1 MTLSELLTRVPELE
15 SYIRYMPD
23 ELRDRCTVRT
33 YPPGTI
39 IHQKDAELDYF
50 GIVCEGYHRVINEF
64 ENGNIFMIERND
76 PIDFVG

>member
-33 YPPGTI
+33 YPPGPSSTRRMPGWI
-39 IHQKDAELDYF
+39 TSASSARLSPGHQ
-50 GIVCEGYHRVINEF
+50 
-64 ENGNIFMIERND
+64 
-76 PIDFVG
+76 

>member
-15 SYIRYMPD
+15 NYIRYMPD

-39 IHQKDAELDYF
+39 IHQKDAGRTPSWTTSALSARAITGSSMNLKMEMFL
-50 GIVCEGYHRVINEF
+50 
-64 ENGNIFMIERND
+64 
-76 PIDFVG
+76 

>member
-50 GIVCEGYHRVINEF
+50 GIVCEG
-64 ENGNIFMIERND
+64 
-76 PIDFVG
+76 